1 MGVTGGLP
9 SRVSGTGGQAARGTQ
24 AASGTQ
30 AAKPALLVD
39 YNRMLQRE
47 EYVEQAYL
55 FRTLRERMQQ
65 DMSTQELLVA
75 IRQELL
81 STTRLPYAVDF
92 MVGELQL
99 TGGFATA
106 MAHLPHYFTP
116 FQTYV
121 VAEAEKPEGRFDF
134 RIALEI
140 LQREAEYRA
149 ANPSPQG
156 VFLYQFETLCRN
168 RLGYDRG
175 LEAMAGDAIYDEHWR
190 EWILTVRRQIGLFDL
205 GDMIYVRSELYR
217 QTRGRA
223 EKPILFG
230 EKEGKIALA
239 NRRKDPLYLFSALE
253 RHLGYPSVPRPQPP
267 DAQQR
272 LLPLLQRSIE
282 RLETRIKL
290 LEEELRGGINL
301 ARFYL
306 RNKDKERE

>member
-1 MGVTGGLP
+1 MLP
-9 SRVSGTGGQAARGTQ
+9 
-24 AASGTQ
+24 
-30 AAKPALLVD
+30 
-39 YNRMLQRE
+39 RE

-65 DMSTQELLVA
+65 GMSTQELLAA
-75 IRQELL
+75 IRRELL
-81 STTRLPYAVDF
+81 STTRLPFAVDF
-92 MVGELQL
+92 MAGELQL

-134 RIALEI
+134 RVALEI

-149 ANPSPQG
+149 SHPSPQG
-156 VFLYQFETLCRN
+156 VFLYQFETICRN

-175 LEAMAGDAIYDEHWR
+175 LEAMAGDAVYDDPWR
-190 EWILTVRRQIGLFDL
+190 EWILTVRRQIGLIDL

-217 QTRGRA
+217 QMRGKA

-253 RHLGYPSVPRPQPP
+253 RHLGYPSVPRPKPE
-267 DAQQR
+267 DAQQHI
-272 LLPLLQRSIE
+272 LPQLQRRIE

-301 ARFYL
+301 ARFYAS
-306 RNKDKERE
+306 RKETHGE